1 MYIIIGGGG
10 DVGYY
15 LTKSLLN
22 QGHEVL
28 LLEKGLARFQALND
42 ELGQAVVRGDA
53 CEARTMEEVGASR
66 ADVVIAVTGED
77 EDNLVICQVAKKR
90 FKVGRT
96 IARVNNPKHA
106 EIFQKLGIDITVSP
120 TRSILSLIEAELPN
134 FRFVQLMTL
143 KNAGLEIVE
152 LRVRQSEKAPQ
163 CRIARRSLQCLI
175 ELFPGL
181 SKSPGLEVVPRL
193 TRQYLYRRSSLRE
206 SREQEQ
212 RRQHHWMPLPST
224 TVTYLSM
231 GRPVKRSTRV
241 LGFGQRTSS
250 QSSFSALPMPSTSR
264 GSWLERKLPPAVFS
278 LARTEPFTLQRI
290 REPVAAGFAFVP
302 TRLMPIQW
310 LLLSALS

>member
-28 LLEKGLARFQALND
+28 LLEKGQTRFQALND

-53 CEARTMEEVGASR
+53 CEARTMDEVGASR

-96 IARVNNPKHA
+96 IARVNNPKHS

-134 FRFVQLMTL
+134 FRFIQLMTL

-152 LRVRQSEKAPQ
+152 MRVAADS
-163 CRIARRSLQCLI
+163 
-175 ELFPGL
+175 
-181 SKSPGLEVVPRL
+181 
-193 TRQYLYRRSSLRE
+193 
-206 SREQEQ
+206 
-212 RRQHHWMPLPST
+212 
-224 TVTYLSM
+224 
-231 GRPVKRSTRV
+231 
-241 LGFGQRTSS
+241 
-250 QSSFSALPMPSTSR
+250 
-264 GSWLERKLPPAVFS
+264 
-278 LARTEPFTLQRI
+278 
-290 REPVAAGFAFVP
+290 PVAGKPLRDIHLPRSGNLVLIIRQKQFVTPTAETQILPDDDVFALVNREGEEELRKVFG
-302 TRLMPIQW
+302 TIE
-310 LLLSALS
+310 

>member
-1 MYIIIGGGG
+1 MYLIIGGGG

-28 LLEKGLARFQALND
+28 LLEKGLERFQALND

-66 ADVVIAVTGED
+66 ADVVIAVTGDD

-96 IARVNNPKHA
+96 IARVNNPKHS

-120 TRSILSLIEAELPN
+120 TRSILSLIEAELPS

-152 LRVRQSEKAPQ
+152 LRV
-163 CRIARRSLQCLI
+163 
-175 ELFPGL
+175 
-181 SKSPGLEVVPRL
+181 
-193 TRQYLYRRSSLRE
+193 
-206 SREQEQ
+206 
-212 RRQHHWMPLPST
+212 
-224 TVTYLSM
+224 
-231 GRPVKRSTRV
+231 
-241 LGFGQRTSS
+241 
-250 QSSFSALPMPSTSR
+250 
-264 GSWLERKLPPAVFS
+264 PPDS
-278 LARTEPFTLQRI
+278 
-290 REPVAAGFAFVP
+290 PVAGKMLRDIHLPRSGNLVLIIRDKQFVSPTADTELLPNDDVFALVNREGEEELRKVFGA
-302 TRLMPIQW
+302 ME
-310 LLLSALS
+310 